1 LKALEAFKTFAEIEA
16 ARKDFASKAFPFRTC
31 AASVASSSIAG
42 KLAVTFTLSIVIAS
56 FAVGP

>member
-1 LKALEAFKTFAEIEA
+1 V
-16 ARKDFASKAFPFRTC
+16 AFPFRTC

-56 FAVGP
+56 FAVEP